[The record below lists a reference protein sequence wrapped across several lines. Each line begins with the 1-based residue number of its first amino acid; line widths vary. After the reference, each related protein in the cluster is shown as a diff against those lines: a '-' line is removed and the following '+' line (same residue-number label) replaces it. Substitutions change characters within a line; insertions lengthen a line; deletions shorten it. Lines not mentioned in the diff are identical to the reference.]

1 MLQFNAI
8 HYATPSGVLICYM
21 GGPGVPPLTGL
32 HRRATIWRPLPGLG
46 NSARMDSCRRPAGY
60 DEAATGKSN

>member
-21 GGPGVPPLTGL
+21 GGPGVPPLRGYTAGL
-32 HRRATIWRPLPGLG
+32 PYGAPAGARKFGPHGLL
-46 NSARMDSCRRPAGY
+46 SSPAGY